1 MAKVAIVT
9 DSTAFMPT
17 EFTRHLPIFFIPLH
31 VIWGDETFLD
41 NVDITADQFYEK
53 LKTSKVLPSTSQP
66 SPAAFQDLYLKLI
79 DQGYDILSIHISA
92 RLSGTIDSA
101 IQARNMLPNM
111 QIEILDSETT
121 SLAMGFHVLA
131 AARLAAQGATLHEC
145 KIEAEQARSHCGV
158 LFVLNTLE
166 FLRRGGRIGGGAA
179 FLGTMLNLKPI
190 LEIRGGRVEA
200 VERVR
205 TSTKARDRMIDL
217 FVSKVA
223 AERCP
228 IRIAT
233 MHADTPEDAAL
244 LLEKA
249 RQRFGITDVAETIIG
264 NVSPVLGV
272 HTGNGALGVAWMA
285 GM

>member
-9 DSTAFMPT
+9 DSTAFMPA
-17 EFTRHLPIFFIPLH
+17 EFTRHLPIFYIPLH

-41 NVDITADQFYEK
+41 NVDMTSDQFYEK

-66 SPAAFQDLYLKLI
+66 SPAAFRDLYLKLI

-101 IQARNMLPNM
+101 IQARNMLPGM

-145 KIEAEQARSHCGV
+145 KIEAERASSHCGI

-205 TSTKARDRMIDL
+205 TSTKARERMIDL
-217 FVSKVA
+217 FESKVA
-223 AERCP
+223 DAHCP

-233 MHADTPEDAAL
+233 MHADTPEDAVL

-272 HTGNGALGVAWMA
+272 HAGPGALGVAWMA

>member
-9 DSTAFMPT
+9 DSTAYMPA
-17 EFTRHLPIFFIPLH
+17 EHTRHLPIFYIPLH

-41 NVDITADQFYEK
+41 NVNITPEQFYEK
-53 LKTSKVLPSTSQP
+53 LKGTKVLPSTSQP
-66 SPAAFQDLYLKLI
+66 SPAAFRDIYTKLI
-79 DQGYDILSIHISA
+79 DQGYDILSVHISA
-92 RLSGTIDSA
+92 RLSGTLDSA
-101 IQARNMLPNM
+101 IQARNMLPGSP
-111 QIEILDSETT
+111 IEILDSETT
-121 SLAMGFHVLA
+121 SLEMGFHVLA

-145 KIEAEQARSHCGV
+145 KVEAERARTHSGI
-158 LFVLNTLE
+158 LFVLDTLE

-190 LEIRGGRVEA
+190 LEVRGGRVEA

-205 TSTKARDRMIDL
+205 TSTKARERMIDI
-217 FVSKVA
+217 FESRVA
-223 AERCP
+223 NARCP

-233 MHADTPEDAAL
+233 LFAETPDEAAV

-249 RQRFGITDVAETIIG
+249 RARFGVGDVAETIVG
-264 NVSPVLGV
+264 NISPVLGV
-272 HTGNGALGVAWMA
+272 HTGHGALGIAWMA